1 MRKLLTALVVL
12 VVLLVAADRVTVH
25 YVERSVA
32 DRMREDGRLDVN
44 PDVDIRGF
52 PFLTQALRGSYDHTD
67 VHVAELTRNGVTV
80 SRLDVT
86 INGAKLPLSKVGSA
100 TEVPVDSLHATAVVT
115 YYELAHSSGLANLTV
130 SPHGDDQVAVTG
142 TVAGA
147 KATAIST
154 VTLRGDRIVVT
165 AQTFSTAGV
174 KLPLRGVL
182 DFSVR
187 IPALPFGLHLDS
199 ATARPDGVHL
209 TASTGRTVL
218 TPQ

>member
-25 YVERSVA
+25 FVERSVA
-32 DRMREDGRLDVN
+32 DRMREDGRLEVN

-86 INGAKLPLSKVGSA
+86 INGAKLPLSKVGS
-100 TEVPVDSLHATAVVT
+100 TTDVPVESLHATAVVT

-130 SPHGDDQVAVTG
+130 SPHGDQVAVTG

-147 KATAIST
+147 KVTAIST
-154 VTLRGDRIVVT
+154 VTLKGDRILVT
-165 AQTFSTAGV
+165 AKTLSTGGV
-174 KLPLRGVL
+174 KVPVRGVL

-187 IPALPFGLHLDS
+187 IPTLPFGLHLDS

>member
-12 VVLLVAADRVTVH
+12 VVLLVAADRITVH
-25 YVERSVA
+25 YVEQSVG
-32 DRMREDGRLDVN
+32 DRMREDGRLDVS
-44 PDVDIRGF
+44 PKVDIRGF
-52 PFLTQALRGSYDHTD
+52 PFLIQALRGTYDRTD
-67 VHVAELTRNGVTV
+67 VHVVDLTRNGVTV

-86 INGAKLPLSKVGSA
+86 ISGAQLPLSKVRSA
-100 TEVPVDSLHATAVVT
+100 TEIPVDSLRATAVVT
-115 YYELAHSSGLANLTV
+115 YYELAHSSGLANLSIT
-130 SPHGDDQVAVTG
+130 PKGDGVAVTG

-147 KATAIST
+147 KATAMST
-154 VTLRGDRIVVT
+154 VTLKGDRIVVT
-165 AQTFSTAGV
+165 AQSISTAGV

-187 IPALPFGLHLDS
+187 VPTLPFGLHLDS
-199 ATARPDGVHL
+199 ATARPDGVYL